1 MPLDFDPTRPIY
13 LQIIEAVKKRAVQG
27 VYRAG
32 DSLPSVREMATE
44 MGVNPNTM
52 SRAYM
57 ELEREGFITTRR
69 GQGSSITKSAKRIDN
84 ERRALARAA
93 REQLRGGDARF
104 GPLTRAD
111 RRIDARNLRGGDAM
125 IEVRNLWKRYGRRDG
140 PGRNFPGRGQGPG
153 HGHSRRERERQEH
166 PLQNSRRGRPRQRR
180 QREHCGNPGRSPDPP
195 HHILP
200 SRGQS
205 VLRMD
210 ARRGAA
216 RVPGGLLS
224 RGGTWPS
231 PASFSA

>member
-93 REQLRGGDARF
+93 RERF
-104 GPLTRAD
+104 VAEMRDLALSPEQ
-111 RRIDARNLRGGDAM
+111 IDELMRE
-125 IEVRNLWKRYGRRDG
+125 ISEEVTL
-140 PGRNFPGRGQGPG
+140 
-153 HGHSRRERERQEH
+153 
-166 PLQNSRRGRPRQRR
+166 
-180 QREHCGNPGRSPDPP
+180 
-195 HHILP
+195 
-200 SRGQS
+200 
-205 VLRMD
+205 
-210 ARRGAA
+210 
-216 RVPGGLLS
+216 
-224 RGGTWPS
+224 
-231 PASFSA
+231 

>member
-69 GQGSSITKSAKRIDN
+69 GQGSSITKSAKRIDA

-93 REQLRGGDARF
+93 RDSFVAEMRDLALSPEQ
-104 GPLTRAD
+104 
-111 RRIDARNLRGGDAM
+111 IDELIRE
-125 IEVRNLWKRYGRRDG
+125 ISEEVTL
-140 PGRNFPGRGQGPG
+140 
-153 HGHSRRERERQEH
+153 
-166 PLQNSRRGRPRQRR
+166 
-180 QREHCGNPGRSPDPP
+180 
-195 HHILP
+195 
-200 SRGQS
+200 
-205 VLRMD
+205 
-210 ARRGAA
+210 
-216 RVPGGLLS
+216 
-224 RGGTWPS
+224 
-231 PASFSA
+231 